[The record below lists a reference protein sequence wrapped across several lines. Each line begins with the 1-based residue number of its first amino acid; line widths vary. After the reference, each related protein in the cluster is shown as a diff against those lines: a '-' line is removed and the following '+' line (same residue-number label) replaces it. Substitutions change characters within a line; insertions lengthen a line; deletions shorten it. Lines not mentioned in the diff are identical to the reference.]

1 MDLLKYIYFP
11 FVFFLIVSVGLM
23 VLIFDFL
30 YELFVNLLK
39 SEDDD
44 WIWRNSNGYRYLLYS
59 QVDSME
65 DVDYLYN
72 WAQKIGKR
80 PTEDDEYTFV
90 ETIGKLVNDGY
101 SEMYARREA
110 FKRLYSQ
117 WLDIYHCH
125 LDWPLW
131 RFIC

>member
-44 WIWRNSNGYRYLLYS
+44 RIWRSCNGYRYLLYS

-117 WLDIYHCH
+117 
-125 LDWPLW
+125 
-131 RFIC
+131 

>member
-1 MDLLKYIYFP
+1 
-11 FVFFLIVSVGLM
+11 
-23 VLIFDFL
+23 
-30 YELFVNLLK
+30 
-39 SEDDD
+39 
-44 WIWRNSNGYRYLLYS
+44 
-59 QVDSME
+59 ME

-110 FKRLYSQ
+110 FKRLY
-117 WLDIYHCH
+117 DKT
-125 LDWPLW
+125 
-131 RFIC
+131 